1 MKKKGWNPNEID
13 IPYIVSVHNTVNQ
26 RVWSEVM
33 KYERYHLDQCA
44 TPKLLRFQGRPTDLS
59 PKAHVLSTVGYNPP
73 FDRHDWYVDRC
84 GTDVRYIIDFYDGA
98 RHPTLPA
105 STHIDARPA
114 LDSVGAAWDRVRSW
128 VETKFFSN

>member
-26 RVWSEVM
+26 QVWRQIMRYE
-33 KYERYHLDQCA
+33 KYHEKECA

-59 PKAHVLSTVGYNPP
+59 PKAYLQSMVGYSAPY
-73 FDRHDWYVDRC
+73 DRHDWIIDRC
-84 GTDVRYIIDFYDGA
+84 GRDVRYVIDFYDGQ
-98 RHPTLPA
+98 RHPSLPV

-114 LDSVGAAWDRVRSW
+114 LDSVGAAFDRVRAWFES
-128 VETKFFSN
+128 KFEM